1 MRTKSHWKHLLIGL
15 FFIILVFMVTVGIA
29 SCKKNTGEDSSN
41 VDEPITG
48 DEAGIYYFDADDAEY
63 LISLNGN
70 NFTLSISDEAMYGEY
85 TFDGTNL
92 QLTFDGE
99 GGGTATATLSGD
111 VLTLTYKDS
120 TYRFLKRVFYKV
132 TYEVD
137 GGSAIEPSSVMNG
150 KMPEKP
156 ADPKKDGYN
165 FIGWYADGD
174 FSEPFD
180 FSRPITENI
189 TLYARFEKAVPGQD
203 EFEVKFVSGTEGET
217 FENQKTI
224 GGVAYDLPTPSKEG
238 FLGWWISDFEDAS
251 KLTCKYEGQKLAQNT
266 TLYAVYESDAPAVS
280 VNAQGISWTAEG
292 TNNNYQLKVTLP
304 DGTQD
309 DTVPEST
316 GTTAFA
322 YDFASKDAGEYK
334 VEVSLN
340 GNTTTVYYKNKAL
353 ARVSL
358 FQVAEPSVL
367 VFNPVENAEKYII
380 TVDCGNK
387 EHNHA
392 EFDNGNSTNFNFAN
406 CEMQEGG
413 ITFTVRAMASGY
425 MYSQSETF
433 VYSRDLEGAT
443 GLAVDAELEEV
454 VWNKV
459 DNATSY
465 VVEIVSGEESYK
477 IDVGNATRYSLKEYK
492 GELTIKVTPVAE
504 GYNSPE
510 AAAITYNKTS
520 LPTPGNIRVA
530 EGRLIWDAVD
540 GAESYNIRI
549 GATTYQVAPED
560 AAEVEF
566 PLSGEY
572 FNGALAEISVQAV
585 GASEEETSLYSDPIA
600 VSYDT
605 MSDTLSYGN
614 GEVSWKYVVGA
625 ARYGITVNG
634 GSETIVEAG
643 SNKAAVTL
651 TREGANEIVVCY
663 YDDAGNRSQEAKITV
678 YAYSVTFDVR
688 GGTEVETLY
697 KAIGDPMTLPT
708 SAQEGYDFGGW
719 YNVPGG
725 PKSNG
730 AEYTDKVFRESG
742 DIVLY
747 AYWKPKAYTV
757 TFDLAGGSMEEQTIT
772 VYYNQPYQL
781 PVPTTQDGTKG
792 FVGWFT
798 DRDGNGIQCTDE
810 NGVSL
815 NVWKNTKDT
824 TLYAC
829 WADALSYEYDQSTDG
844 YAVTQG
850 RGLKSLTSVTIPA
863 QHEGKPV
870 TIVDGGAFKNCV
882 NLVEINIPNTITRI
896 EMPVDA
902 SGAGSPFENC
912 SKLQNVNIYEV
923 EGTHEKKYE
932 SVDGV
937 LIALDSDGEEVQGRT
952 LTYFPEGRS
961 GAYAIPDGITTLR
974 INVFKDADIT
984 EITIP
989 ASVAQIEQNAFRSS
1003 SVEKV
1008 TFLPSDNEES
1018 EVELSLAENVFQSC
1032 SSLTEINFPARLKE
1046 LPLSCFTGCSKLTT
1060 INVEEDGEYYSAKD
1074 GLLCNAAG
1082 TQILFCPKGISGEF
1096 TIPSGIQSI
1105 GEGAFE
1111 SCKKI
1116 STLIVPGYVTE
1127 ICEGA
1132 FRGCTGLDEI
1142 QFEGQYGEPALSIGE
1157 YAFYQCTGLREI
1169 TLPGN
1174 LASLG
1179 QYAFGGIEKLK
1190 TVRVDSGLGMTLENG
1205 AFMAENGKS
1214 YVTTLFLGPNV
1225 PVIDIAGVFGALD
1238 LETVEVDPNN
1248 PNYSSDKDGVLFNK
1262 DQTRIVYYPTA
1273 REGDYKIPDTVIEIG
1288 AGVFQSK
1295 SGLTEITIGKNVT
1308 SIGDKAFMDCANLS
1322 TVIFEEG
1329 GTEPLTIGA
1338 SAFENIPVSS
1348 IVLPERVVSVGAQAF
1363 RFTDVTEFV
1372 FPEGVTEIGDKA
1384 LAACHSLTSV
1394 TIPASVERM
1403 GLYDGDTLTSIDLF
1417 EADEALE
1424 EIIVADD
1431 NAYFASKDGILY
1443 GKTDGKLTDLY
1454 VCPRAKS
1461 GEVVIP
1467 GSVARIWPKAFFS
1480 NTGLTKVTFEKSE
1493 TSLEILEGDTKDS
1506 EGLFASCTALREVV
1520 FPNGLTTIS
1529 RGMFWGCAALEKVF
1543 IPNTV
1548 TSIKSLAFYNCK
1560 NLATLTF
1567 EEGGTASLEIED
1579 GTRTDESGSAHVSY
1593 SSPFSGTE
1601 SLENL
1606 VLPER
1611 TTVIGNYVFAA
1622 HKALK
1627 NITIPATLQRIGDG
1641 AFTDCKTLTSISFPE
1656 NSALTTIG
1664 KNAFQKSGLT
1674 SVNLPS
1680 GLTELGAYA
1689 FSETAI
1695 EQIVIPAG
1703 VKTLGEGVFFKILS
1717 LKTVTFA
1724 ENGSLEAIE
1733 KNVFAG
1739 CSALTEIVIPAT
1751 VKTIGETA
1759 FQSCEALTRI
1769 EFQEGSQIASIG
1781 NLAFSYT
1788 GISSFSF
1795 PESSSDIE
1803 LGMQLFAG
1811 IELEE
1816 VYLSNSVTNI
1826 DKIFDG
1832 CLSVGEI
1839 TIAEGHE
1846 NFWLDGENPIIYNKD
1861 KTSMLY
1867 IYGEI
1872 EGEFAIPEGMIDIGE
1887 SAFNGQT
1894 KITGL
1899 VLPSS
1904 LQKIGDSAFKGCTA
1918 LKTVR
1923 FEGNSNLLTINANAF
1938 SGCTSLES
1946 IAVPDGVTEIGNSA
1960 FNGCTSLTSVSVP
1973 GSVTTIGSSVFKG
1986 DTSLNSVS
1994 LASGLVTLGKNM
2006 FQDCTALETIKL
2018 PSNADIPE
2026 YIFDGCTQLVAVT
2039 LPVSFQS
2046 IGNYAFQDCALLAW
2060 GEGLAL
2066 PKELISIGSG
2076 AFSNNAA
2083 LTKVT
2088 FPTHLESIGSNAF
2101 KNTGL
2106 TEVFIP
2112 NSVKDFGTRSTT
2124 NEYTVSTSVSV
2135 FSGCVNLTKVTFE
2148 EGSTLE
2154 AIAGSA
2160 FLDCEKLSEIILPS
2174 NLELIG
2180 NSAFKN
2186 TALTT
2191 FTVPVSVTKLGTNI
2205 FEGCLALTSVTFED
2219 TEDVPSELE
2228 TLGNEMFL
2236 DCSNLTTVKLPSSL
2250 IFMGKATFQNSGL
2263 TEIEI
2268 PGGVTALS
2276 SSATASYSGESA
2288 LFDGCRDLHTVTFAQ
2303 NKDGEYSLTA
2313 IGGKTF
2319 QGCVSLKTIDL
2330 PSSLTGI
2337 GQYAFSGS
2345 GLTAIK
2351 IPAAV
2356 EDFSNYIFMDCGDL
2370 ASVEFEKDKDGET
2383 LIDTIS
2389 ISMFKNCTSLTSF
2402 VVPDSVTFIN
2412 DLAFENTGLVELT
2425 IGEKVDEFGD
2435 NPFGGCKALTKI
2447 TVDEKNETFSV
2458 TDEGALVQGDTLIC
2472 YPAGLSGTEGKLDLS
2487 KSGIETLGVK
2497 AFYGCDKLTEIVLPE
2512 TLIKINDS
2520 AFENCTKLTSIAIP
2534 DSVTTIGS
2542 SAGLVFAG
2550 CTSLTEI
2557 AFGENSGLT
2566 EIKKAA
2572 FSNILSVETLVLPAS
2587 LTKIGANAFENSGFI
2602 EVTISGKLT
2611 SVGNYMFRNCRA
2623 LETVTWAE
2631 GTTTTGQN
2639 TFQGCIN
2646 LTTVNLPST
2655 LTKIDAYAFDYF
2667 EDDNDEIFGCTSLKQ
2682 ITIPESVT
2690 TIGKYAFRGSG
2701 LTSIEIP
2708 AGVTSLGANA
2718 FAQCASLT
2726 SVEFEDTETNP
2737 AKLTKLSGSTFKE
2750 CTALKEV
2757 RLPESLTELG
2767 ASEFNGCTALESI
2780 TLPDSVKK
2788 LGTSVFEACTSL
2800 INVTLPAS
2808 LAEISISAFEGCTA
2822 LASLTIPEGV
2832 TKIGNNA
2839 FSGTALTELTIPD
2852 SVTTIGKFVFEN
2864 CVSMPSIFIPKT
2876 VTTLDVNV
2884 FAGWTET
2891 QTVYIEFTEEEVEE
2905 LVKNGDWKTNW
2916 AYDCNAEIVYG
2927 ATEDALPK
2935 N

>member
-92 QLTFDGE
+92 QLTFGGE

-132 TYEVD
+132 TYEMD

-367 VFNPVENAEKYII
+367 VFNAVENAEKYII

-387 EHNHA
+387 EHRHA

-443 GLAVDAELEEV
+443 GLAVDTELEEV

-663 YDDAGNRSQEAKITV
+663 YDDAGNRSQEAKITA

-688 GGTEVETLY
+688 GGTEVGTLY

-708 SAQEGYDFGGW
+708 STQEGYDFGGW

-882 NLVEINIPNTITRI
+882 NLVEINIPDTITRI

-961 GAYAIPDGITTLR
+961 GAYAVPDGITTLR

-1008 TFLPSDNEES
+1008 TFLPSDDEET

-1157 YAFYQCTGLREI
+1157 YAFYQCTGLKEI

-1248 PNYSSDKDGVLFNK
+1248 PNYSSDEDGVLFNK

-1424 EIIVADD
+1424 EIIVAED

-1461 GEVVIP
+1461 GEVVVP
-1467 GSVARIWPKAFFS
+1467 GSVVRVWSNAFQS
-1480 NTGLTKVTFEKSE
+1480 NSGLTKVTFEKSE
-1493 TSLEILEGDTKDS
+1493 TSFEILEDTADYQ
-1506 EGLFASCTALREVV
+1506 GAFGSCKVLKEVV
-1520 FPNGLTTIS
+1520 LPNGLTSIPS
-1529 RGMFWGCAALEKVF
+1529 GLFYSCSALETVF
-1543 IPNTV
+1543 VPNTV
-1548 TSIKSLAFYNCK
+1548 TAIKNKAFYSCK
-1560 NLATLTF
+1560 KLTTIEF
-1567 EEGGTASLEIED
+1567 EQGGTASLVIED
-1579 GTRTDESGSAHVSY
+1579 GTQSNDSHGGSSYTSAFVGTD
-1593 SSPFSGTE
+1593 
-1601 SLENL
+1601 SLESIE
-1606 VLPER
+1606 LPER

-1627 NITIPATLQRIGDG
+1627 NLTIPATLQKIGDG
-1641 AFTDCKTLTSISFPE
+1641 AFTECKTLTSISFPE
-1656 NSALTTIG
+1656 ESALTSIG
-1664 KNAFQKSGLT
+1664 EKAFYYSGLTAVTLPSILKEIGNNAFQSTAIETLSIPA
-1674 SVNLPS
+1674 SVVTIGDSAFSSNNSLKTITFAEDS
-1680 GLTELGAYA
+1680 SLETIGNYA
-1689 FSETAI
+1689 FSSCTSLAEFI
-1695 EQIVIPAG
+1695 IPA
-1703 VKTLGEGVFFKILS
+1703 S
-1717 LKTVTFA
+1717 
-1724 ENGSLEAIE
+1724 
-1733 KNVFAG
+1733 
-1739 CSALTEIVIPAT
+1739 
-1751 VKTIGETA
+1751 VKTIGNNA
-1759 FQSCEALTRI
+1759 LQNCENLTKI
-1769 EFQEGSQIASIG
+1769 EFKEGSSIASVG

-1795 PESSSDIE
+1795 PESSSDIK

-1832 CLSVGEI
+1832 CLSIGKI
-1839 TIAEGHE
+1839 AIAEGHE
-1846 NFWLDGENPIIYNKD
+1846 NFCLDGENPIIYNKD
-1861 KTSMLY
+1861 KTSIEY

-1872 EGEFAIPEGMIDIGE
+1872 EGEFVIPEGMIDIGT

-1899 VLPSS
+1899 VIPSS
-1904 LQKIGDSAFKGCTA
+1904 LQQIGDSAFKGCTA
-1918 LKTVR
+1918 LKTIR
-1923 FEGNSNLLTINANAF
+1923 FEGNSNLLTIDANAF

-1946 IAVPDGVTEIGNSA
+1946 ITVPDGVTEIGASA
-1960 FNGCTSLTSVSVP
+1960 FEDNTSLK
-1973 GSVTTIGSSVFKG
+1973 SVTVPSSVKTIGSSVF
-1986 DTSLNSVS
+1986 
-1994 LASGLVTLGKNM
+1994 
-2006 FQDCTALETIKL
+2006 E
-2018 PSNADIPE
+2018 
-2026 YIFDGCTQLVAVT
+2026 
-2039 LPVSFQS
+2039 
-2046 IGNYAFQDCALLAW
+2046 
-2060 GEGLAL
+2060 
-2066 PKELISIGSG
+2066 
-2076 AFSNNAA
+2076 
-2083 LTKVT
+2083 
-2088 FPTHLESIGSNAF
+2088 
-2101 KNTGL
+2101 
-2106 TEVFIP
+2106 
-2112 NSVKDFGTRSTT
+2112 
-2124 NEYTVSTSVSV
+2124 
-2135 FSGCVNLTKVTFE
+2135 
-2148 EGSTLE
+2148 
-2154 AIAGSA
+2154 
-2160 FLDCEKLSEIILPS
+2160 
-2174 NLELIG
+2174 
-2180 NSAFKN
+2180 
-2186 TALTT
+2186 
-2191 FTVPVSVTKLGTNI
+2191 
-2205 FEGCLALTSVTFED
+2205 
-2219 TEDVPSELE
+2219 
-2228 TLGNEMFL
+2228 
-2236 DCSNLTTVKLPSSL
+2236 
-2250 IFMGKATFQNSGL
+2250 
-2263 TEIEI
+2263 
-2268 PGGVTALS
+2268 
-2276 SSATASYSGESA
+2276 
-2288 LFDGCRDLHTVTFAQ
+2288 
-2303 NKDGEYSLTA
+2303 
-2313 IGGKTF
+2313 
-2319 QGCVSLKTIDL
+2319 
-2330 PSSLTGI
+2330 
-2337 GQYAFSGS
+2337 
-2345 GLTAIK
+2345 
-2351 IPAAV
+2351 
-2356 EDFSNYIFMDCGDL
+2356 
-2370 ASVEFEKDKDGET
+2370 
-2383 LIDTIS
+2383 
-2389 ISMFKNCTSLTSF
+2389 
-2402 VVPDSVTFIN
+2402 
-2412 DLAFENTGLVELT
+2412 
-2425 IGEKVDEFGD
+2425 
-2435 NPFGGCKALTKI
+2435 
-2447 TVDEKNETFSV
+2447 
-2458 TDEGALVQGDTLIC
+2458 
-2472 YPAGLSGTEGKLDLS
+2472 
-2487 KSGIETLGVK
+2487 
-2497 AFYGCDKLTEIVLPE
+2497 
-2512 TLIKINDS
+2512 
-2520 AFENCTKLTSIAIP
+2520 
-2534 DSVTTIGS
+2534 
-2542 SAGLVFAG
+2542 G
-2550 CTSLTEI
+2550 CTSLVTVML
-2557 AFGENSGLT
+2557 ASD
-2566 EIKKAA
+2566 
-2572 FSNILSVETLVLPAS
+2572 LSVL
-2587 LTKIGANAFENSGFI
+2587 GGD
-2602 EVTISGKLT
+2602 
-2611 SVGNYMFRNCRA
+2611 MFR
-2623 LETVTWAE
+2623 
-2631 GTTTTGQN
+2631 
-2639 TFQGCIN
+2639 
-2646 LTTVNLPST
+2646 
-2655 LTKIDAYAFDYF
+2655 D
-2667 EDDNDEIFGCTSLKQ
+2667 CTYTRSSLKM
-2682 ITIPESVT
+2682 I
-2690 TIGKYAFRGSG
+2690 
-2701 LTSIEIP
+2701 
-2708 AGVTSLGANA
+2708 
-2718 FAQCASLT
+2718 
-2726 SVEFEDTETNP
+2726 
-2737 AKLTKLSGSTFKE
+2737 
-2750 CTALKEV
+2750 
-2757 RLPESLTELG
+2757 
-2767 ASEFNGCTALESI
+2767 
-2780 TLPDSVKK
+2780 
-2788 LGTSVFEACTSL
+2788 
-2800 INVTLPAS
+2800 
-2808 LAEISISAFEGCTA
+2808 
-2822 LASLTIPEGV
+2822 
-2832 TKIGNNA
+2832 
-2839 FSGTALTELTIPD
+2839 
-2852 SVTTIGKFVFEN
+2852 
-2864 CVSMPSIFIPKT
+2864 
-2876 VTTLDVNV
+2876 
-2884 FAGWTET
+2884 
-2891 QTVYIEFTEEEVEE
+2891 
-2905 LVKNGDWKTNW
+2905 
-2916 AYDCNAEIVYG
+2916 
-2927 ATEDALPK
+2927 
-2935 N
+2935 

>member
-1 MRTKSHWKHLLIGL
+1 
-15 FFIILVFMVTVGIA
+15 
-29 SCKKNTGEDSSN
+29 
-41 VDEPITG
+41 
-48 DEAGIYYFDADDAEY
+48 
-63 LISLNGN
+63 
-70 NFTLSISDEAMYGEY
+70 
-85 TFDGTNL
+85 
-92 QLTFDGE
+92 
-99 GGGTATATLSGD
+99 
-111 VLTLTYKDS
+111 
-120 TYRFLKRVFYKV
+120 
-132 TYEVD
+132 
-137 GGSAIEPSSVMNG
+137 MNG
-150 KMPEKP
+150 KLLEKP

-165 FIGWYADGD
+165 FIGWYVDGD
-174 FSEPFD
+174 FSKSFD
-180 FSRPITENI
+180 FNSQPITENI
-189 TLYARFEKAVPGQD
+189 TLYARFEQAVPGQD
-203 EFEVKFVSGTEGET
+203 EFEVKFVTGTEGET

-280 VNAQGISWTAEG
+280 VNAQGISWTAKG
-292 TNNNYQLKVTLP
+292 ANNNYQIKITLP
-304 DGTQD
+304 DGKED
-309 DTVPEST
+309 ETVPGST
-316 GTTAFA
+316 GATTLA

-334 VEVSLN
+334 IEVSLN
-340 GNTTTVYYKNKAL
+340 GKTTTVYYKNKAL

-367 VFNPVENAEKYII
+367 VFNAVENAEKYII

-433 VYSRDLEGAT
+433 VYSRDLDEAT
-443 GLAVDAELEEV
+443 GLAVDAEQEEV
-454 VWNKV
+454 VWIKV
-459 DNATSY
+459 ENATSY
-465 VVEIVSGEESYK
+465 VVEIISGEESYK

-492 GELTIKVTPVAE
+492 GELTIKVTPVAK
-504 GYNSPE
+504 GYNSPQ
-510 AAAITYNKTS
+510 AATVTYNKTS
-520 LPTPGNIRVA
+520 LATPGNIRVA
-530 EGRLIWDAVD
+530 EGKLIWDAVE
-540 GAESYNIRI
+540 GASSYNVRI
-549 GATTYQVAPED
+549 GANTHQVAPGSEI
-560 AAEVEF
+560 EVEF
-566 PLSGEY
+566 ALAAEHFSGV
-572 FNGALAEISVQAV
+572 LAEISVQAV
-585 GASEEETSLYSDPIA
+585 GANDSETSLYSDPIV
-600 VSYDT
+600 VSYNT

-634 GSETIVEAG
+634 GSEKTVDAG
-643 SNKAAVTL
+643 ANKAAVTL
-651 TREGANEIVVCY
+651 TQAGANEIVVYY
-663 YDDAGNRSQEAKITV
+663 YDDAGNRSEEAKITV

-688 GGTEVETLY
+688 GGTAVETLY

-708 SAQEGYDFGGW
+708 STQEGYDFGGW

-725 PKSNG
+725 PKGNG
-730 AEYTDKVFRESG
+730 AEYTDKVFGESG
-742 DIVLY
+742 DIILY
-747 AYWKPKAYTV
+747 AYWEPKAYTV

-781 PVPTTQDGTKG
+781 PVPTTSDGTKG

-798 DRDGNGIQCTDE
+798 GPNGTDIQCTDE
-810 NGVSL
+810 NGVSV
-815 NVWKNTKDT
+815 NVWKNTKDMK
-824 TLYAC
+824 LYAC
-829 WADALSYEYDQSTDG
+829 WADVLSYEYDQSTGG

-882 NLVEINIPNTITRI
+882 NLVEINIPDTVTRI

-932 SVDGV
+932 SIDGV
-937 LIALDSDGEEVQGRT
+937 LVTLDSDGEEIQGRA
-952 LTYFPEGRS
+952 LTYFPEGRR
-961 GAYAIPDGITTLR
+961 GAYTIPDGITTLR
-974 INVFKDADIT
+974 INVFKNADIT

-989 ASVAQIEQNAFRSS
+989 ASVSQIEQNAFRSS

-1008 TFLPSDNEES
+1008 TFLPSADEET

-1060 INVEEDGEYYSAKD
+1060 INVEENGKYYSAKD

-1082 TQILFCPKGISGEF
+1082 TQILFSPKGISGEF
-1096 TIPSGIQSI
+1096 KIPSGVQSI

-1111 SCKKI
+1111 NCKKI

-1132 FRGCTGLDEI
+1132 FRGCSGLDEI

-1174 LASLG
+1174 LTSLG
-1179 QYAFGGIEKLK
+1179 QYAFGGIERLK

-1205 AFMAENGKS
+1205 AFMNEQGVS

-1238 LETVEVDPNN
+1238 LKTVEVDPNN
-1248 PNYSSDKDGVLFNK
+1248 PNYSSDEDGVLFDK
-1262 DQTRIVYYPTA
+1262 KQTRIVYYPTA
-1273 REGDYKIPDTVIEIG
+1273 REGDYDIPDTVIEIG

-1295 SGLTEITIGKNVT
+1295 SGLTKITIGKNVT
-1308 SIGDKAFMDCANLS
+1308 SIGDKAFMDCKNL
-1322 TVIFEEG
+1322 TVVTFDEG
-1329 GTEPLTIGA
+1329 GTEALTIGA
-1338 SAFENIPVSS
+1338 SAFEGVSVS
-1348 IVLPERVVSVGAQAF
+1348 QFVLPDRVVSVGAQAF
-1363 RFTDVTEFV
+1363 RSTKVSEFV

-1403 GLYDGDTLTSIDLF
+1403 GVYVGDTLTSIDVF
-1417 EADEALE
+1417 EADAKLK
-1424 EIIVADD
+1424 EIIVAED
-1431 NAYFASKDGILY
+1431 NPYFASQGGILY

-1454 VCPRAKS
+1454 ICPRANS

-1467 GSVARIWPKAFFS
+1467 GSVARIWPKAFFN

-1493 TSLEILEGDTKDS
+1493 TSLEILEGDTNDS

-1579 GTRTDESGSAHVSY
+1579 GVRTDASGSAQVSY
-1593 SSPFSGTE
+1593 SSPFAGTE
-1601 SLENL
+1601 SLETL
-1606 VLPER
+1606 KLPER
-1611 TTVIGNYVFAA
+1611 TTVIGNYAFAA

-1627 NITIPATLQRIGDG
+1627 NITIPATLQKIGEG
-1641 AFTDCKTLTSISFPE
+1641 AFTGCKTLTSISFPE

-1674 SVNLPS
+1674 SVSLPS

-1695 EQIVIPAG
+1695 GQIVIPAG
-1703 VKTLGEGVFFKILS
+1703 INTLGEGVFFKNLS

-1724 ENGSLEAIE
+1724 ENNSLKAIE
-1733 KNVFAG
+1733 KNAFAG

-1751 VKTIGETA
+1751 VTTIGETA
-1759 FQSCEALTRI
+1759 FQSCESLTKI
-1769 EFQEGSQIASIG
+1769 EFQEGSHIASIEK
-1781 NLAFSYT
+1781 LAFSYT
-1788 GISSFSF
+1788 GITSFTF

-1803 LGMQLFAG
+1803 LGIKLFAG
-1811 IELEE
+1811 LELEE
-1816 VYLSNSVTNI
+1816 IYLSNSVTKI
-1826 DKIFDG
+1826 DGIFEE
-1832 CLSVGEI
+1832 CLSIGEI
-1839 TIAEGHE
+1839 KIANGHE
-1846 NFWLDGENPIIYNKD
+1846 NFWSDGETPIIYNKD
-1861 KTSMLY
+1861 KTSMVY

-1872 EGEFAIPEGMIDIGE
+1872 EGEFVVPEGMTSIGA
-1887 SAFNGQT
+1887 SAFAAQT

-1904 LQKIGDSAFKGCTA
+1904 LQQIGDSAFKGCTA
-1918 LKTVR
+1918 LQTIR
-1923 FEGNSNLLTINANAF
+1923 FEGNSNLLTIGANAF
-1938 SGCTSLES
+1938 SGCTSLEA

-1973 GSVTTIGSSVFKG
+1973 DSVTTIGSSVFEG
-1986 DTSLNSVS
+1986 NTSLNRVS

-2006 FQDCTALETIKL
+2006 FKNCTALETIEL
-2018 PSNADIPE
+2018 PTNVDIPE
-2026 YIFDGCTQLVAVT
+2026 ALFDGCTQLVTVK
-2039 LPVSFQS
+2039 LPTSFGS
-2046 IGNYAFQDCALLAW
+2046 IGDKAFQNCELLAW
-2060 GEGLAL
+2060 GEEGLKL
-2066 PKELISIGSG
+2066 SGELVSIGSS

-2088 FPTHLESIGSNAF
+2088 FPTSLEKIGSNAF

-2106 TEVFIP
+2106 VEVFIP
-2112 NSVKDFGTRSTT
+2112 KSVTDFGTRSSST
-2124 NEYTVSTSVSV
+2124 NVYTVSTSVSV

-2148 EGSTLE
+2148 AGSTLE
-2154 AIAGSA
+2154 AIAASA
-2160 FLDCEKLSEIILPS
+2160 FLDCEKLNEIVLPS

-2191 FTVPVSVTKLGTNI
+2191 FTVPSTVTTVGSSV

-2219 TEDVPSELE
+2219 PEGSPSSLK
-2228 TLGNEMFL
+2228 TLGKSMFK
-2236 DCSNLTTVKLPSSL
+2236 DCSNLATVKLPESL
-2250 IFMGKATFQNSGL
+2250 TSLGTYTFQNSGI
-2263 TEIEI
+2263 TSIEI
-2268 PGGVTALS
+2268 PANVDKLTAYGS
-2276 SSATASYSGESA
+2276 ASYI
-2288 LFDGCRDLHTVTFAQ
+2288 FDGCRKLETVTFAEYA
-2303 NKDGEYSLTA
+2303 DGESYLTE
-2313 IGGKTF
+2313 IGQYTF
-2319 QGCVSLKTIDL
+2319 QGCTALKTIDL

-2337 GQYAFSGS
+2337 GQGAFLGS
-2345 GLTAIK
+2345 GLTTIK
-2351 IPAAV
+2351 IPASV
-2356 EDFSNYIFMDCGDL
+2356 EKCGNNVFQDCKDL

-2383 LIDTIS
+2383 LIGYITIG
-2389 ISMFKNCTSLTSF
+2389 MFQNCVSLTSF
-2402 VVPDSVTFIN
+2402 TVPDSVTYIN
-2412 DLAFENTGLVELT
+2412 DKAFENTGITEFFIGKNVETLGKNG
-2425 IGEKVDEFGD
+2425 I
-2435 NPFGGCKALTKI
+2435 NPFGGCMSLTKI
-2447 TVDEKNETFSV
+2447 TVDEENETFAV
-2458 TDEGALVQGDTLIC
+2458 TDQGALIQGSTLIC
-2472 YPAGLSGTEGKLDLS
+2472 YPAGLSGTEGKLKLSDLTCGEE
-2487 KSGIETLGVK
+2487 KVAIKTLYSK
-2497 AFYGCDKLTEIVLPE
+2497 AFYGCDKLTEIILPE
-2512 TLIKINDS
+2512 TLTTINDR
-2520 AFENCTKLTSIAIP
+2520 AFENCTNLTSIAIP
-2534 DSVTTIGS
+2534 DSVTTIGDEE
-2542 SAGLVFAG
+2542 GFVFAG

-2557 AFGENSGLT
+2557 TFGENSELKT
-2566 EIKKAA
+2566 INKAV
-2572 FSNILSVETLVLPAS
+2572 FSNILSVETLVIPAS
-2587 LTKIGANAFENSGFI
+2587 VTKIGANAFENSGFI
-2602 EVTISGKLT
+2602 EVTILGKLT
-2611 SVGNYMFRNCRA
+2611 SVSSYMFQNCRA

-2631 GTTTTGQN
+2631 GTTTTGQY
-2639 TFQGCIN
+2639 TFRGCTS
-2646 LTTVNLPST
+2646 LTTVTLPST
-2655 LTKIDAYAFDYF
+2655 LTEIGNYAFDYF

-2682 ITIPESVT
+2682 ITIPEKVT
-2690 TIGKYAFRGSG
+2690 KIGNYAFRGSG
-2701 LTSIEIP
+2701 LTSVIIP
-2708 AGVTSLGANA
+2708 ASVTSIGSSA
-2718 FAQCASLT
+2718 FAECTALT
-2726 SVEFEDTETNP
+2726 SLEFEDTEEKP
-2737 AKLTKLSGSTFKE
+2737 SKLTKTGSSNFKN
-2750 CTALKEV
+2750 CTALKTV
-2757 RLPESLTELG
+2757 KLPKSLTELG
-2767 ASEFNGCTALESI
+2767 TSTFNGCTALESI
-2780 TLPDSVKK
+2780 IIPDSVKK
-2788 LGTSVFEACTSL
+2788 LGNSVFEACTSL
-2800 INVTLPAS
+2800 VNVTLPES
-2808 LAEISISAFEGCTA
+2808 LTEIGSSAFEGCTA

-2832 TKIGNNA
+2832 TKIGQYA
-2839 FSGTALTELTIPD
+2839 FSGAALTEFTIPD
-2852 SVTTIGKFVFEN
+2852 SVTNIGKFAFEN

-2884 FAGWTET
+2884 FAGWTAG
-2891 QTVYIEFTEEEVEE
+2891 QTIYIEFTKEEVEE
-2905 LVKNGDWKTNW
+2905 LVKNGDWGANW
-2916 AYDCNAEIVYG
+2916 AYNCGAPIVYG
-2927 ATEDALPK
+2927 ATEDSIPK